1 MSDQP
6 ASQKNNPLHGLT
18 LEAIVTALVAHYG
31 WEALGQQIN
40 IRCFTDNPSIK
51 SSLKFLRKTPGP
63 ERRSKASICTSS
75 ASRPKRR
82 SDAMAF
88 KITYTYKK
96 QAREIGYANDKFN
109 SIYDAVAAAEG
120 IDLTR
125 FHAMEE
131 QLAQVCRRDKKSVK
145 DYRENYFKELG
156 FSNIVIERDA
166 KGNHAHPDPDGGHP
180 AAGRLQH
187 DTEGAPGRRG
197 SRRTWLHRQRGLSM
211 VGAGRPVRAAVRAG
225 HSPQPDRCR
234 SDRQRFRAVQCRS
247 ESGRADPA
255 RGRADR
261 LIRQGEEGNW
271 SWQGGGYQL
280 FPWKGYVLKS
290 GDHVLYHGDL
300 TPDPW
305 RHPPPR
311 PDGRRAA

>member
-166 KGNHAHPDPDGGHP
+166 K
-180 AAGRLQH
+180 
-187 DTEGAPGRRG
+187 E
-197 SRRTWLHRQRGLSM
+197 
-211 VGAGRPVRAAVRAG
+211 
-225 HSPQPDRCR
+225 
-234 SDRQRFRAVQCRS
+234 
-247 ESGRADPA
+247 
-255 RGRADR
+255 
-261 LIRQGEEGNW
+261 
-271 SWQGGGYQL
+271 
-280 FPWKGYVLKS
+280 
-290 GDHVLYHGDL
+290 
-300 TPDPW
+300 
-305 RHPPPR
+305 
-311 PDGRRAA
+311 